1 MPPPKMAV
9 NISSLDSLQ
18 LTVTKSSL
26 NVLNILGNSFG
37 EAYNQTED
45 SAITKDLNK
54 NQGRKI
60 KNDLGFDVQLV
71 FEENQDQPVSYL
83 KAGDCQP
90 ISSKA
95 ISGVHGVM
103 GNKNKLYSLV
113 KRKQDQKSE
122 SDDFKFI
129 LIVSWRLNFFL

>member
-1 MPPPKMAV
+1 MPLPKMVV

-26 NVLNILGNSFG
+26 NVLKILGNSFG

-45 SAITKDLNK
+45 PRQAKDLSK
-54 NQGRKI
+54 NQGRKV

-71 FEENQDQPVSYL
+71 FNENYDQPVSML
-83 KAGDCQP
+83 PAGECLP

-95 ISGVHGVM
+95 ISGVQGM
-103 GNKNKLYSLV
+103 TGNKNKFYSLV

-129 LIVSWRLNFFL
+129 LIVSLQ